1 MSTEENYLDN
11 LLKSITEPQQEKSD
25 DEVVNDGEIKLDTLE
40 TPAETE
46 YGFSTLEMPET
57 EPEPEIELSDNEL
70 SDIELHEVDAAA
82 VEIPETSV
90 SGGSGFA
97 EGRLSQDEISALLSQ
112 VLDDDGED
120 SKTEDAGNSSGD
132 GGTTDT
138 DIGSEDGGAVEDN
151 GEAVTADIESIG
163 EDSVSD
169 ISIDGL
175 DEAIQSTTETE
186 LAGELNTDD
195 ISIDELDLGAD
206 IGVGDIEPEPVLASA
221 IDGGAADAD
230 MAGAEEELNIDD
242 VSIDDFKHDE
252 SEAPISSGGAD
263 GELSLD
269 DITDSDMDLSGADMA
284 VEEDSQD
291 EDDDDFSVD
300 IPDIETLDMPDISAK
315 SDDSKAAD
323 GAPKNE
329 DADAVISDVLNMLD
343 MVPETDIGTD
353 AESDP
358 ELAKI
363 NINSIFGGE
372 PVQDDMMDLL
382 HKMADNEAEFVN
394 AGKMDMDDSDEGA
407 PPVQNLDVVKRV
419 ENKKAEEA
427 EKAKPKKE
435 KAKKKKT
442 SKKKKKGGEETE
454 GEEEAGII
462 EEKTEK
468 KPGAMGKFFNMLTE
482 DLVPEPTEEE
492 LAAEKAAKEAKKQE
506 NQTKKEEEK
515 AAKEEAKKAKAEEKE
530 AAKKA
535 KAAEAE
541 QKKKEKKAAKEAK
554 LAAKRAKEAAKP
566 PIKRIPP
573 KKIMAGAVF
582 GATVFGAIFVAT
594 NILSDQGYLQKA
606 RRAYYNG
613 DYMTAYR
620 STYGME
626 LDSSDD
632 IIKGRSETILRMER
646 KYDSY
651 KTNLKMGRELEA
663 LNALIESFETYD
675 YINTD
680 AEQYGVLDEVDAI
693 MDEIRGILLDD
704 YGIDET
710 EARELLQIA
719 DPLSYSMALNDII
732 NGSGSLD

>member
-46 YGFSTLEMPET
+46 YEFSTLEMPET
-57 EPEPEIELSDNEL
+57 EPEIELSDNEL
-70 SDIELHEVDAAA
+70 SDIELHEVDSAA

-120 SKTEDAGNSSGD
+120 SKTEDAGNGGED
-132 GGTTDT
+132 GGTTDA
-138 DIGSEDGGAVEDN
+138 DNGSVSGAAADN
-151 GEAVTADIESIG
+151 GEAVAADMESISA
-163 EDSVSD
+163 DSMDSASD

-195 ISIDELDLGAD
+195 LSIDELDLGAD

-221 IDGGAADAD
+221 IDGGAADTD

-269 DITDSDMDLSGADMA
+269 DITDSDMDLGGADMA

-300 IPDIETLDMPDISAK
+300 IPDIETLDMPDVSAK
-315 SDDSKAAD
+315 NDDSKAAD
-323 GAPKNE
+323 GAPENE
-329 DADAVISDVLNMLD
+329 DADAVINDMLNMLD
-343 MVPETDIGTD
+343 MVPETDIGAD
-353 AESDP
+353 SESDP
-358 ELAKI
+358 ELAEI
-363 NINSIFGGE
+363 NNMFSGE
-372 PVQDDMMDLL
+372 PVHDDMMDLL

-442 SKKKKKGGEETE
+442 SKKKKKGVEETE
-454 GEEEAGII
+454 EEEAGII

-573 KKIMAGAVF
+573 RKIMAGAVF

-632 IIKGRSETILRMER
+632 IIRGRSEAILRMER

-680 AEQYGVLDEVDAI
+680 AEQYGVLAEVDAI

>member
-46 YGFSTLEMPET
+46 YEFSTLEMPET
-57 EPEPEIELSDNEL
+57 EPEIELSDNEL
-70 SDIELHEVDAAA
+70 SDIELHEVDSAA

-120 SKTEDAGNSSGD
+120 SKTEDAGNGGED
-132 GGTTDT
+132 GGTTDA
-138 DIGSEDGGAVEDN
+138 DNGSVSGAAADN
-151 GEAVTADIESIG
+151 GEAVAADMESIG
-163 EDSVSD
+163 ADSMDSAGD

-221 IDGGAADAD
+221 IDGGAADTD

-269 DITDSDMDLSGADMA
+269 DITDSDMDLDGTDMA
-284 VEEDSQD
+284 EEEDSQD

-300 IPDIETLDMPDISAK
+300 IPDIETLDMPDVSAK
-315 SDDSKAAD
+315 NDDGKAAD
-323 GAPKNE
+323 GAPENE
-329 DADAVISDVLNMLD
+329 DADAVINDMLNMLD

-363 NINSIFGGE
+363 NINNIFGGE

-442 SKKKKKGGEETE
+442 SKKKKKGVEETE
-454 GEEEAGII
+454 EEEAGII

-492 LAAEKAAKEAKKQE
+492 LAAEKAAKEVKKQE
-506 NQTKKEEEK
+506 NQAKKEEEK

-626 LDSSDD
+626 LDPSDD
-632 IIKGRSETILRMER
+632 IIKGRSEAILRMER

-680 AEQYGVLDEVDAI
+680 AEQYGVLAEVDAI

-732 NGSGSLD
+732 NGSSLD